1 MRLWTRQTVDDNVDY
16 RTAVWAFYQYYP
28 SEAAVVLSTVL
39 FAITTFV
46 HLYQLFRHRTWFFIP
61 FVVGGSFEWVGY
73 IGRIL
78 SSQKTLLLLLAPV
91 LFAASIYMMLGRI
104 VIFLDAEQFC
114 VFRKKWL
121 SKFFVSGDI
130 SSFTVQ
136 AAGGGA
142 MASGSLSLVHNG
154 EKIVTAGLVIQIL
167 FEFFIITCAIFHM
180 CVDKF
185 PTERS
190 LESGSSWR
198 KHLAILYTANILI
211 MIRPVFRLIEYAMG
225 NNGYLLRRE
234 AFLHVFDG
242 LLILVVMILFNTV
255 HPSGMIQSRRKG
267 VELSHNV

>member
-78 SSQKTLLLLLAPV
+78 SSQKT
-91 LFAASIYMMLGRI
+91 SIYMMLGRI

-114 VFRKKWL
+114 VFRKEWL
-121 SKFFVSGDI
+121 TLKFFVSGDVL
-130 SSFTVQ
+130 SFTVQ
-136 AAGGGA
+136 AADGGA
-142 MASGSLSLVHNG
+142 MASGSLSLVHSG
-154 EKIVTAGLVIQIL
+154 EKIVTAGLVIHIL

-211 MIRPVFRLIEYAMG
+211 MIRSVFRLIEYAMG
-225 NNGYLLRRE
+225 NNGWSPGTRIV
-234 AFLHVFDG
+234 A
-242 LLILVVMILFNTV
+242 
-255 HPSGMIQSRRKG
+255 
-267 VELSHNV
+267 